1 MKFPYRQFQTNF
13 YCPDKGGFTVSNM
26 FDIQICND
34 KLNFGAYYQRNGYLI
49 SNLYKNVA
57 RLMEVSGTWRS
68 GCWRFDCNAMKYQY
82 KNFWYN
88 HTSINL

>member
-1 MKFPYRQFQTNF
+1 MKFPYRQIQTNF

-34 KLNFGAYYQRNGYLI
+34 KLNFGAYYQRNGDLI

-68 GCWRFDCNAMKYQY
+68 GCWRFDCI
-82 KNFWYN
+82 
-88 HTSINL
+88 S